1 MQKSIVSLKQLK
13 NIYDQVYEVYYLI
26 SIIDKILTTQNK
38 LSYLEITTLSGV
50 TTKKLNS
57 LRKQILHMIPY
68 TE

>member
-13 NIYDQVYEVYYLI
+13 NIYNQVYEVYYLI
-26 SIIDKILTTQNK
+26 SIIDKILTTRNK

-68 TE
+68 IE

>member
-26 SIIDKILTTQNK
+26 SIIDKILTTRNK

-68 TE
+68 IE